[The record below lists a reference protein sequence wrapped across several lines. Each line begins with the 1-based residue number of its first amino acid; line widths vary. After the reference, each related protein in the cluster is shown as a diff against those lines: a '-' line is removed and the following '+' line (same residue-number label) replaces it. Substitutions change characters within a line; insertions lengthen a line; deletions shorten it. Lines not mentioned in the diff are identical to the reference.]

1 MHPACNDRTTFIKDA
16 VSRVLCFH
24 QDHKAPASCFCL
36 STLRHVKPCS
46 VQPESCWAPNALCAW
61 ASMLEASLAPD
72 PCCMSVRIPEGG
84 GAAAL

>member
-1 MHPACNDRTTFIKDA
+1 MKLWMRH
-16 VSRVLCFH
+16 SR
-24 QDHKAPASCFCL
+24 QGSAPIAAHALFDCRL
-36 STLRHVKPCS
+36 S